1 VSHFALEENVEM
13 MQRVQPEK
21 KRKEKKRKE
30 KKRKTPLGRTKE
42 NHETPTKSAKNLAYS
57 VKKCNTKG
65 PEMQNLEDIFAMES
79 LHVYFHRDCNPRI
92 WQT

>member
-1 VSHFALEENVEM
+1 MLCFLSKNTHQSVSHFALEENVKM
-13 MQRVQPEK
+13 MQRVEK
-21 KRKEKKRKE
+21 
-30 KKRKTPLGRTKE
+30 PHSKE